1 VITAEATVKVVNTQ
15 RSYARALA
23 KMQRSIFP
31 TLTDEE
37 LLHEEHYL
45 KHLELF
51 PEGQFTGLVY
61 QHGDWTPAGSTSTFL
76 TTWETAKKPHTFL
89 EAIDNGWLTKHNP
102 DGDWL
107 YGADMSV
114 GPNFRRM
121 GIASKLYEARKNLAR
136 RLNLRGEVAGGMLP
150 GYHLHRERMSIE
162 RYVEKVVAG
171 ELTDPTLTAQL
182 RNGFQV
188 KAILYDHITDP
199 RSDNCAALI
208 VRPNPYYDPH
218 RRASRV

>member
-1 VITAEATVKVVNTQ
+1 
-15 RSYARALA
+15 
-23 KMQRSIFP
+23 MQRSIFP

-37 LLHEEHYL
+37 LLREEHYL

-61 QHGDWTPAGSTSTFL
+61 RHGDWTPAGSTSTFL
-76 TTWETAKKPHTFL
+76 TTWDHVKKPHTFL
-89 EAIDNGWLTKHNP
+89 EAIAHGWLTKHIP

-114 GPNFRRM
+114 GPNFRRL

-188 KAILYDHITDP
+188 KAILYNHITDP
-199 RSDNCAALI
+199 RADNCAALI

-218 RRASRV
+218 RRGSRV